1 MADPS
6 TPRPSIGEFAASGL
20 ILAMAETDVQGV
32 STRKVTAIVEEL
44 CSLEGTSTQASREA
58 AELDEKLDETGSQM
72 THL

>member
-1 MADPS
+1 
-6 TPRPSIGEFAASGL
+6 
-20 ILAMAETDVQGV
+20 MAEMDVQGV